1 MKKRFLTVPLND
13 MVKTEYDCGIEKS
26 DNLFITELPEKEFLI
41 LLEKFDEINIRCKI
55 LIDDYESE
63 EISDNNL
70 FDTKLIIDDIKE
82 SIPVFYHALEKAITY
97 DTLLGLDF

>member
-1 MKKRFLTVPLND
+1 MG
-13 MVKTEYDCGIEKS
+13 KTEYDCGIEKS
-26 DNLFITELPEKEFLI
+26 DNL
-41 LLEKFDEINIRCKI
+41 FDEINIRCKI